1 MKQPYKWLI
10 RLAAAALVCVP
21 LAGAALASGQQ
32 GTRSDPLVTLSYLEQ
47 KATPALLE
55 QVDAKLTQRE
65 ADLRSQLSDVV
76 DRYIRE
82 VEDKLLGTGGTV
94 TPSPGLSGT
103 GAAYQVVTLAA
114 GQTIT
119 GSAACE
125 FLLRS
130 GTAVCVADSAP
141 GLVDMTGGTTLPN
154 GGALT
159 ANHLYL
165 ATIEGRGLRAST
177 AVTLMVRGDCVI
189 S

>member
-1 MKQPYKWLI
+1 MKQPYKWLV
-10 RLAAAALVCVP
+10 RLAAAALVCLP
-21 LAGAALASGQQ
+21 LAGAALAAGQQ
-32 GTRSDPLVTLSYLEQ
+32 GTRADPLVTLSYLEQ
-47 KATPALLE
+47 KAAPAILE

-65 ADLRSQLSDVV
+65 ADLRSQLSTVV

-82 VEDKLLGTGGTV
+82 VEDKLRGTGGTAP
-94 TPSPGLSGT
+94 TPSGT
-103 GAAYQVVTLAA
+103 GGAYQVVTLAA

-119 GSAACE
+119 GSTACE

-141 GLVDMTGGTTLPN
+141 GLVDMTGGTTLP
-154 GGALT
+154 GGGILT

-165 ATIEGRGLRAST
+165 ATIEGRGVRAST
-177 AVTLMVRGDCVI
+177 AVTLMVRGSCVI